1 VERANGE
8 GEPGAAAPARF
19 RVLVDLA
26 RDGKPDGDRTIPVL
40 DLLMD
45 GEARAGIEEE
55 VADLGIGDRGM
66 CGRGLEMGSSVNRSS
81 SWGSDSA
88 LGGDVDACTGDRGAD
103 IDEGGVGTPRNCC
116 SFSRRMEISLFASV
130 C

>member
-1 VERANGE
+1 MERAKGE

-19 RVLVDLA
+19 RVFVDLA

-55 VADLGIGDRGM
+55 VADLGIGERGM
-66 CGRGLEMGSSVNRSS
+66 CGRGFNIGSSANLSS
-81 SWGSDSA
+81 S
-88 LGGDVDACTGDRGAD
+88 
-103 IDEGGVGTPRNCC
+103 
-116 SFSRRMEISLFASV
+116 
-130 C
+130 